1 MTEKQVVYALKK
13 YKYYERRRTMM
24 CSLNYEEINSCFEKE
39 MKRLYNETGLVII
52 QYELGKWNM
61 KKSAKIIRG
70 FEKGYDGQSDEFMR
84 RWK

>member
-1 MTEKQVVYALKK
+1 MGMTENRVVYALKK

-24 CSLNYEEINSCFEKE
+24 YSLNYEEINSCFEKE

-61 KKSAKIIRG
+61 KKHFISIITISEDIKR
-70 FEKGYDGQSDEFMR
+70 YSL
-84 RWK
+84 